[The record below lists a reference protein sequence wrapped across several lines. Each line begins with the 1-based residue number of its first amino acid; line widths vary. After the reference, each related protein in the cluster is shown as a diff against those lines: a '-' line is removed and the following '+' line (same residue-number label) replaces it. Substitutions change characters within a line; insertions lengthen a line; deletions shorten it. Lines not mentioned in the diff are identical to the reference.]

1 MNLDIKGWRRRRALR
16 HAMLPEDAWHGAV
29 SGLPVLRGL
38 TQEELQRLRELATLF
53 LDEKQMV
60 AAGGFILDDDTR
72 IKIAAQACLPI
83 LNLGLDYYVGWV
95 SVIVYPGEFVPEHE
109 FMDEDGVVHVV
120 RDATMGE
127 SWERGPVVL
136 SGADAVR
143 CGEYDGI
150 NGHARF
156 PHTSDT
162 LLAQPAACGSGCEA
176 AIPAPDAPQRRVMAS
191 HPTPLPQAGEG
202 ANESLRDFHVNVV
215 IHEFAHKLDMLN
227 GAMNGFP
234 PLHRE
239 MSAEQWGQAFSAAY
253 ADFCAKAERNME
265 VELDPYGAESPAEFF
280 AVTSEAFF
288 EMPHVLQQE
297 YPDVYRQLAAFYRQD
312 PALRTEAKN
321 PEPQNPETRC
331 A

>member
-1 MNLDIKGWRRRRALR
+1 LR
-16 HAMLPEDAWHGAV
+16 HTALPDEAWRSAV
-29 SGLPVLRGL
+29 FSLPVLLGL
-38 TQEELQRLRELATLF
+38 SEGELERLRELATLF
-53 LDEKQMV
+53 LNEKQMV
-60 AAGGFILDDDTR
+60 AAGGFLLDDDTR

-83 LNLGLDYYVGWV
+83 LNLGLDYYAGWV

-109 FMDEDGVVHVV
+109 FMDEDGVVHVI
-120 RDATMGE
+120 RDSAMGE

-143 CGEYDGI
+143 CGEHDGV

-156 PHTSDT
+156 PH
-162 LLAQPAACGSGCEA
+162 PN
-176 AIPAPDAPQRRVMAS
+176 
-191 HPTPLPQAGEG
+191 PLPMPSPQSSPASGRGGERERQSSISAGEG
-202 ANESLRDFHVNVV
+202 ANESLREFYVNVV

-239 MSAEQWGQAFSAAY
+239 MSAEQWAQAFSAAY

-265 VELDPYGAESPAEFF
+265 MVLDPYGAESPAEFF

-288 EMPHVLQQE
+288 ETPHVLRQE
-297 YPDVYRQLAAFYRQD
+297 YPEVYRQLAAFYRQD
-312 PALRTEAKN
+312 TVSRRSTESKT
-321 PEPQNPETRC
+321 ERRC

>member
-1 MNLDIKGWRRRRALR
+1 MNWSLKNWRRRHVLRRTAL
-16 HAMLPEDAWHGAV
+16 PQEAWHSTV
-29 SGLPVLRGL
+29 SGLSLLRGL
-38 TQEELQRLRELATLF
+38 SEDELEHLRELATLF
-53 LDEKQMV
+53 LNEKQV
-60 AAGGFILDDDTR
+60 IAAGGFSLDDDTR

-83 LNLGLDYYVGWV
+83 LNLGLDYYAGWV

-109 FMDEDGVVHVV
+109 FMDEAGVVHVV

-136 SGADAVR
+136 SGADAMR
-143 CGEYDGI
+143 CGGHDG
-150 NGHARF
+150 
-156 PHTSDT
+156 
-162 LLAQPAACGSGCEA
+162 
-176 AIPAPDAPQRRVMAS
+176 
-191 HPTPLPQAGEG
+191 
-202 ANESLRDFHVNVV
+202 VNVV

-239 MSAEQWGQAFSAAY
+239 MSPEQWAQAFSAAF
-253 ADFCAKAERNME
+253 ADFCAKAESDME
-265 VELDPYGAESPAEFF
+265 TALDPYGAESPAEFF

-288 EMPHVLQQE
+288 ETPHVLQRE

-312 PALRTEAKN
+312 PASRKN
-321 PEPQNPETRC
+321 LGAGC